1 MDHLVL
7 VKVFLLKHVQQN
19 VIAHFSRLVPL
30 ILSANGRVNQNVLL
44 KICLSWPEKKNQVSF
59 LSMRLTHFAV
69 KELREKMNLQ
79 DVLKQSFWYKWMVW
93 VTTKKEFWLWE
104 QLTLLGNW
112 MMHSDVVSKR
122 EFTFI
127 FQINKL
133 VLECLN

>member
-1 MDHLVL
+1 
-7 VKVFLLKHVQQN
+7 
-19 VIAHFSRLVPL
+19 
-30 ILSANGRVNQNVLL
+30 
-44 KICLSWPEKKNQVSF
+44 
-59 LSMRLTHFAV
+59 
-69 KELREKMNLQ
+69 MNLQ